1 MDRSVPTYEDA
12 QLILKLYELRRDEKL
27 RAAREWFVQRFF
39 PSKPED
45 LPTTAAAG
53 QDNVF
58 FRMVTSYWEMAASF
72 VARGVLNVDLFLD
85 SSGEMLVVWTKVEPF
100 IAHLRLTMNNPG
112 FLSSMEKVVE
122 SSPRARERIGAVR
135 KRITQMRERYA
146 AAGGKTS

>member
-1 MDRSVPTYEDA
+1 
-12 QLILKLYELRRDEKL
+12 
-27 RAAREWFVQRFF
+27 
-39 PSKPED
+39 
-45 LPTTAAAG
+45 
-53 QDNVF
+53 
-58 FRMVTSYWEMAASF
+58 MAASF
-72 VARGVLNVDLFLD
+72 VARGVLNGDLFLD

>member
-72 VARGVLNVDLFLD
+72 VARGVLNGDLFFD

-100 IAHLRLTMNNPG
+100 IAHLRQTMNNPA
-112 FLSSMEKVVE
+112 FLASMEKVVQ
-122 SSPRARERIGAVR
+122 SSPRAKERLGGVR
-135 KRITQMRERYA
+135 QRIAQMRERFA
-146 AAGGKTS
+146 AAGGKSS